1 MAPVPRLAA
10 QIRQSKPMALEVE
23 AFLNLIRSAD
33 ALSRGE
39 ASLLKEHGLGL
50 TQYNVLRIL
59 RGAGDVG
66 LTCSEVSARLI
77 AKDPDVT
84 RVMDRLVR
92 QGLASRVR
100 DRRDRRVILSSI
112 TADGLALLAKIDAPL
127 NALHKRQLGHLSKQ
141 ELTTL
146 SELLEKARAPIEEA

>member
-1 MAPVPRLAA
+1 MAKLAA
-10 QIRQSKPMALEVE
+10 QIRQSKPMAPEVE

-39 ASLLKEHGLGL
+39 SALLKANGLGL

-59 RGAGDVG
+59 RGAGDAG

-92 QGLASRVR
+92 QGLAARVR
-100 DRRDRRVILSSI
+100 DRRDRRVIVSSI
-112 TADGLALLAKIDAPL
+112 TANGLALLARIDGPL
-127 NALHKRQLGHLSKQ
+127 DALHKRQLGHLSRQ
-141 ELTTL
+141 ELKTL
-146 SELLEKARAPIEEA
+146 SELLEKARAPIEGT